1 MTFLKI
7 SLKKVLLYLAAGIY
21 LSAVVTWNYQPKPN
35 QTTTFSGINSFL
47 NVAFSFNG
55 FGVIT
60 AFLSIFFAVSLF
72 LITSL
77 QQKNEYHPSFGLI
90 VVSIIFGISNTCGLH
105 MYYNG
110 RLPFNSGSL
119 TLCSI
124 FIAIGY
130 AVIFYEIAYCIFL
143 FFDHNMN
150 LPIESKTKFT
160 FIEEHP
166 FLFSVIVISL
176 FWLPWVIIYYPAS
189 MDNDVFFQIDTVI
202 GQLPPSNHHP
212 WLSNLMISTF
222 WRLGAAIGNQN
233 LGIFL
238 FVLVRDTVIVCIYSF
253 CAFFVKKSG
262 LPKWVYLGT
271 ILFYAI
277 TPVWG
282 AYAKHAFKDTFGAA
296 IFCLYILTLI
306 ALINKVQKKEDRLYD
321 YIANGAAG
329 AFASLMR
336 NNFIYCILPVT
347 LLLIV
352 YFMRHRV
359 KVIKSV
365 LLLLLL
371 SSYFIFNYS
380 IYHFV
385 GVVKGSS
392 TEALSVPFQ
401 QIARTVRDHRDELTK
416 EDIHEI
422 RHVISIESVQNYDPL
437 VSDPI
442 KFASPLAGVSTK
454 QAIHQL
460 LPVWKKYLMR
470 YPMTYLEAFLGGSY
484 GYYAFTPIG
493 NYNDGN
499 WNSNMCIWNWLGTQ
513 YYPDNVFYLSQPKV
527 LAVPREILD
536 KWADLWEHLPVVSLT
551 NVIAVYTWLIVLITF
566 WLLKTKN
573 YVFALPCVAILLVVL
588 TCIASPVNGCFRYF
602 APAAASLPALISL
615 VGYSN
620 AKRKLL
626 QTLRLGTDQS
636 DSKASS
642 NPIGTGKV
650 QTDIEN
656 HKDQIQNKK

>member
-1 MTFLKI
+1 MTFSKI

-60 AFLSIFFAVSLF
+60 AFLSLFFAVSLF

-77 QQKNEYHPSFGLI
+77 QQKNEHHPSFGLI

-160 FIEEHP
+160 FIEKHP

-238 FVLVRDTVIVCIYSF
+238 FVLVRDAVIVCIYSF

-271 ILFYAI
+271 ILFYAV

-306 ALINKVQKKEDRLYD
+306 VLINKVQKKEDHLYD

-352 YFMRHRV
+352 FFMRHRV
-359 KVIKSV
+359 KVVKSI

-380 IYHFV
+380 IYHFI
-385 GVVKGSS
+385 GVAKGSPV
-392 TEALSVPFQ
+392 EAFSVPLQ

-416 EDIHEI
+416 EDLNEI
-422 RHVISIESVQNYDPL
+422 SQAISIESVQNYDPL

-442 KFASPLAGVSTK
+442 KSVSPLASVSTK
-454 QAIHQL
+454 QAICHL
-460 LPVWKKYLMR
+460 LPVWKKYFIR
-470 YPMTYLEAFLGGSY
+470 YPVTYLEAFLGGSY

-493 NYNDGN
+493 NYDDGN

-513 YYPDNVFYLSQPKV
+513 CYPDKAFHLSQPKSLV
-527 LAVPREILD
+527 IPREILD
-536 KWADLWEHLPVVSLT
+536 KWADLWEHLPIFSLM
-551 NVIAVYTWLIVLITF
+551 NLIAIYTWTAVLITF
-566 WLLKTKN
+566 WMLKTRH
-573 YVFALPCVAILLVVL
+573 YAYALPCTALLLMVL
-588 TCIASPVNGCFRYF
+588 TCMASPVNGCFRYF
-602 APAAASLPALISL
+602 APVAASLPALFALI
-615 VGYSN
+615 GF
-620 AKRKLL
+620 
-626 QTLRLGTDQS
+626 
-636 DSKASS
+636 S
-642 NPIGTGKV
+642 NP
-650 QTDIEN
+650 
-656 HKDQIQNKK
+656 KDSSD

>member
-1 MTFLKI
+1 MTFSKI
-7 SLKKVLLYLAAGIY
+7 SLKKVFLYLATGIY
-21 LSAVVTWNYQPKPN
+21 LAAVVTWNYQPTPN
-35 QTTTFSGINSFL
+35 QTTAFSGINSFL

-55 FGVIT
+55 FGMT
-60 AFLSIFFAVSLF
+60 AAFLSFFFAVALF
-72 LITSL
+72 LITNL
-77 QQKNEYHPSFGLI
+77 QQKNEDRPSIALI
-90 VVSIIFGISNTCGLH
+90 IVSIVFGISNTCGLQ

-110 RLPFNSGSL
+110 RLPFYSGSL

-124 FIAIGY
+124 FIALGY
-130 AVIFYEIAYCIFL
+130 AVIFYEIAYCILL
-143 FFDHNMN
+143 FFDRNMN
-150 LPIESKTKFT
+150 LPIESKIKFT

-176 FWLPWVIIYYPAS
+176 FWLPWVIVYYPAS

-238 FVLVRDTVIVCIYSF
+238 FILVRDAVIVCIYSF
-253 CAFFVKKSG
+253 CALFVKKSG
-262 LPKWVYLGT
+262 LPKWMYLGT
-271 ILFYAI
+271 ILFYAV

-306 ALINKVQKKEDRLYD
+306 VLINKVQKKEDHLYD

-329 AFASLMR
+329 AFASLIR

-352 YFMRHRV
+352 FLMRHRV
-359 KVIKSV
+359 KMIKSI

-380 IYHFV
+380 IYHFI
-385 GVVKGSS
+385 GVAKGSPA
-392 TEALSVPFQ
+392 EALSVPLQ

-416 EDIHEI
+416 EDLGEI
-422 RHVISIESVQNYDPL
+422 SQVISIESVQNYDPL

-442 KFASPLAGVSTK
+442 KSVSPLASVSTK
-454 QAIHQL
+454 QAICHL
-460 LPVWKKYLMR
+460 LPVWKKYFIR
-470 YPMTYLEAFLGGSY
+470 YPATYLEAFLGGSY

-493 NYNDGN
+493 NYDDGN

-513 YYPDNVFYLSQPKV
+513 CYPDNVFHLSQPKSLV
-527 LAVPREILD
+527 IPREILD
-536 KWADLWEHLPVVSLT
+536 KWADLWEHLPIFSLT
-551 NVIAVYTWLIVLITF
+551 NLIALYTWTAVLITF
-566 WLLKTKN
+566 WMLKTRH
-573 YVFALPCVAILLVVL
+573 YAYALPCAALLLMVL
-588 TCIASPVNGCFRYF
+588 TCMASPVNGCFRYF

-615 VGYSN
+615 IGYSMP
-620 AKRKLL
+620 KGSC
-626 QTLRLGTDQS
+626 LGHYDSMAQC
-636 DSKASS
+636 DSKACS
-642 NPIGTGKV
+642 NVSRTNKIQTG
-650 QTDIEN
+650 IEN
-656 HKDQIQNKK
+656 QEDQIQNIK